1 MGLATVTSTCG
12 RAVWA
17 NGAVMH
23 KAHAHENALPDVKI
37 IFNRR
42 RISYSGLMEMT
53 RVPEAGMQ
61 TGLKR

>member
-17 NGAVMH
+17 DGSVLQ
-23 KAHAHENALPDVKI
+23 KVHAHENALPDAKI

-42 RISYSGLMEMT
+42 RISNSGLMEMT

-61 TGLKR
+61 TGLNR